1 MTSQR
6 NDNGEEEKG
15 SMYYA
20 KDLAA
25 YIVTKCIE
33 DGEPISNLYLQK
45 ILYSAQELFL
55 TGHRERLIADEFEA
69 FGFGACVPNVYY
81 SYCHYGVEKITMERV
96 GKVVEIDP
104 VTKSVVDGIT
114 EMYRRLKPW
123 EIPQPKA
130 WEIIWDNGK
139 GKERVIPVE
148 LIMDVYDRQTGRKKK
163 FEENLEKN

>member
-1 MTSQR
+1 M
-6 NDNGEEEKG
+6 EKLL
-15 SMYYA
+15 S
-20 KDLAA
+20 
-25 YIVTKCIE
+25 
-33 DGEPISNLYLQK
+33 
-45 ILYSAQELFL
+45 
-55 TGHRERLIADEFEA
+55 
-69 FGFGACVPNVYY
+69 
-81 SYCHYGVEKITMERV
+81 
-96 GKVVEIDP
+96 DP

>member
-1 MTSQR
+1 
-6 NDNGEEEKG
+6 
-15 SMYYA
+15 MYYA
-20 KDLAA
+20 KDLAT

-55 TGHRERLIADEFEA
+55 TVRRERLIADEFEA

-96 GKVVEIDP
+96 GKIVEIDP
-104 VTKSVVDGIT
+104 VTKSVVDWIT
-114 EMYRRLKPW
+114 ETYRRLKPW
-123 EIPQPKA
+123 EIPQPEA
-130 WEIIWDNGK
+130 WKIIWDNGK
-139 GKERVIPVE
+139 GKEQVIPVE